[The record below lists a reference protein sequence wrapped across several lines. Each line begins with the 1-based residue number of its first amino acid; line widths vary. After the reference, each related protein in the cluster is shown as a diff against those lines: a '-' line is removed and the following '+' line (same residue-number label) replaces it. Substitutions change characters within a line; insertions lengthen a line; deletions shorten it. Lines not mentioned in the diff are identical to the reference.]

1 MNLQEAGMGKKDK
14 TKNKRKTFMS
24 YYWPCLVIVFG
35 PVVIYLVFA
44 LIYSLS
50 TQNFFLLSP
59 EFFGTVFLMVLYF
72 FLFKLSYFG
81 FVLMALIC
89 SIPLLILLF
98 GAVIS
103 ARKAKKARSEN
114 QD

>member
-1 MNLQEAGMGKKDK
+1 MGRKEKSKKK
-14 TKNKRKTFMS
+14 QKTFIS

-44 LIYSLS
+44 LIYSIS

-59 EFFGTVFLMVLYF
+59 EFFETIFLMVLYF

-103 ARKAKKARSEN
+103 ARKAKKAKSGN
-114 QD
+114 PA

>member
-1 MNLQEAGMGKKDK
+1 MGRKEKSKKK
-14 TKNKRKTFMS
+14 QKTFIS
-24 YYWPCLVIVFG
+24 YYWPCLAIVFG

-44 LIYSLS
+44 LIYSIS

-59 EFFGTVFLMVLYF
+59 EFFETVFFMVLYF
-72 FLFKLSYFG
+72 FLFKFSYFG

-103 ARKAKKARSEN
+103 ARKAKKAKSGN
-114 QD
+114 PA

>member
-1 MNLQEAGMGKKDK
+1 MGRKEKSKKK
-14 TKNKRKTFMS
+14 QKTFIS

-44 LIYSLS
+44 LIYSIS

-59 EFFGTVFLMVLYF
+59 EFFETVFLMVLYF

-98 GAVIS
+98 GAVIA
-103 ARKAKKARSEN
+103 ARKAKKAKSGN
-114 QD
+114 PA

>member
-1 MNLQEAGMGKKDK
+1 MGKKVK
-14 TKNKRKTFMS
+14 SKKRKTFMS

-35 PVVIYLVFA
+35 PVVLYLVFA
-44 LIYSLS
+44 LIYSIS

-59 EFFGTVFLMVLYF
+59 EFFETVFLMVLYF

-98 GAVIS
+98 GAVFS
-103 ARKAKKARSEN
+103 ARKAKKAKSGN
-114 QD
+114 PD

>member
-1 MNLQEAGMGKKDK
+1 MGKKDK

-72 FLFKLSYFG
+72 FLFKLSTAERTVYDDTGTSVG
-81 FVLMALIC
+81 F
-89 SIPLLILLF
+89 PLTAAMFTLHFFSPPSVEFQKQYLSSF
-98 GAVIS
+98 
-103 ARKAKKARSEN
+103 
-114 QD
+114 